1 MRATGVNLPGLLFL
15 AVLAALWQG
24 AAMVAGSRGFP
35 GFLDVARV
43 LIRDAPTIAGALA
56 VTLGRAF
63 AGFAIALAIALP
75 AGILL
80 GRVRALRELAEPV
93 IELIRP
99 LPAIAVIP
107 VGMIFFGIGSAAK
120 IAVVVYGAAFPILI
134 NAMEA
139 VSGAH
144 PMLETVARSL
154 GLSRFAIMREID
166 LPAALPQIVAGIRIS
181 LALSVLLAVVSE
193 MILSSDGLGT
203 YLVRAQQSF
212 ELSRVLAALLVIA
225 LAALAINAAMLA
237 VEHWLLAW
245 HHARQAGAAGHAAAP
260 PQPRP

>member
-1 MRATGVNLPGLLFL
+1 MTPRGINLPGLAFL
-15 AVLAALWQG
+15 AALAALWQA
-24 AAMVAGSRGFP
+24 AAMAVDSRGFP
-35 GFLDVARV
+35 GFLDVMRV
-43 LIRDAPTIAGALA
+43 LAVDAPTIAGALA
-56 VTLGRAF
+56 ITLGRAF

-75 AGILL
+75 AGIVL
-80 GRVRALRELAEPV
+80 GRIRKLRELAEPV

-144 PMLETVARSL
+144 PMLETVARSF
-154 GLSRFAIMREID
+154 GLSRLAIMAEID

-193 MILSSDGLGT
+193 MILSSDGIGT
-203 YLVRAQQSF
+203 YLVRAQQNF
-212 ELSRVLAALLVIA
+212 DLSRVLAALLVIA
-225 LAALAINAAMLA
+225 LVALAINAAMLA
-237 VEHWLLAW
+237 VERRLLAW
-245 HHARQAGAAGHAAAP
+245 HHARGAGG
-260 PQPRP
+260 

>member
-1 MRATGVNLPGLLFL
+1 MTSRGINLPGIAF
-15 AVLAALWQG
+15 LAALAGVWQA
-24 AAMVAGSRGFP
+24 AAMAMGSRGFP

-43 LIRDAPTIAGALA
+43 LIVDAPTIGGALA
-56 VTLGRAF
+56 ITLGRAF
-63 AGFAIALAIALP
+63 AGFAIALIIALP
-75 AGILL
+75 SGIVL
-80 GRVRALRELAEPV
+80 GRVRKLRELAEPV

-144 PMLETVARSL
+144 PMLETVARSF
-154 GLSRFAIMREID
+154 GLSRVAIMAEID

-203 YLVRAQQSF
+203 YLVRAQQNF

-225 LAALAINAAMLA
+225 LTALAINAALLT
-237 VEHWLLAW
+237 VERRLLAW
-245 HHARQAGAAGHAAAP
+245 HHARAGAA
-260 PQPRP
+260 